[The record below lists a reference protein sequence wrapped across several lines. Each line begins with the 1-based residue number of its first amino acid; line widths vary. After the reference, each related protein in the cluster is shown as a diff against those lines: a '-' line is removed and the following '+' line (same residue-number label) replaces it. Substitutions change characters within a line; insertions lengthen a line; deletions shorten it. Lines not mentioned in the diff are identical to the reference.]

1 MSQTANQWGLFQ
13 ILLPE
18 SGSWAGLGE
27 PCTYLARPVP
37 FEVLVAHV
45 VLPSARA
52 RVHFRIISLFILVYY
67 TIKIYIYTTNK
78 YIYIHTY
85 YNLIYM
91 CIV

>member
-67 TIKIYIYTTNK
+67 TIKIYIYILLINI
-78 YIYIHTY
+78 YIYIHTT
-85 YNLIYM
+85 I
-91 CIV
+91 

>member
-67 TIKIYIYTTNK
+67 TIKKYIYTTNK